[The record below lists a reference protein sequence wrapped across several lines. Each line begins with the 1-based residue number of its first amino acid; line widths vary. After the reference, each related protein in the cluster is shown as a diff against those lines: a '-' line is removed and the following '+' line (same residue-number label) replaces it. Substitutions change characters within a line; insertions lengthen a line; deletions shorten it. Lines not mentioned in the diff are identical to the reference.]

1 MRGDNGHMCIELLED
16 KRDKIL
22 MKNNSIVKAKYNLTT
37 NESKVFLLML
47 FKMQKV
53 NEGVLSC
60 NITYDEFK
68 DSIKSTRDNTIKNI
82 SNILSNLRKK
92 PIYFK
97 IKNND
102 HLQWGE
108 FGFINGYFYND
119 KAKTFTIEASQKIYD
134 VMKNYLTDGYT
145 PNNLTILMKLRNPN
159 AYRLYD
165 LLRLWSGVK
174 TKINYTIDELK
185 EYLMLDGNY
194 PEYGN
199 FKRRVIV
206 PAIKELNK
214 TGFFEIDFKE
224 VKQGRKVVSIDFLVK
239 DLDKRIYFKSLE
251 EINKEDN
258 ILESRIKP
266 KEIVKAQEI
275 VDNKI
280 ESILHI
286 ENKAVIKMIN
296 NKFKNYDF
304 DLNKETVWECEIIT
318 LEKDNNIYDSINAN
332 NYKYFINTLANKI
345 NLENQN
351 KDTFND
357 FPQRRYDFEELETQL
372 LLRK

>member
-1 MRGDNGHMCIELLED
+1 
-16 KRDKIL
+16 
-22 MKNNSIVKAKYNLTT
+22 
-37 NESKVFLLML
+37 ML

-92 PIYFK
+92 QIYFK

-185 EYLMLDGNY
+185 EYL
-194 PEYGN
+194 
-199 FKRRVIV
+199 KI
-206 PAIKELNK
+206 
-214 TGFFEIDFKE
+214 
-224 VKQGRKVVSIDFLVK
+224 GRAHV
-239 DLDKRIYFKSLE
+239 
-251 EINKEDN
+251 
-258 ILESRIKP
+258 
-266 KEIVKAQEI
+266 
-275 VDNKI
+275 
-280 ESILHI
+280 
-286 ENKAVIKMIN
+286 
-296 NKFKNYDF
+296 
-304 DLNKETVWECEIIT
+304 
-318 LEKDNNIYDSINAN
+318 
-332 NYKYFINTLANKI
+332 
-345 NLENQN
+345 
-351 KDTFND
+351 
-357 FPQRRYDFEELETQL
+357 
-372 LLRK
+372 

>member
-134 VMKNYLTDGYT
+134 VMKNYLTDGRSEEHT
-145 PNNLTILMKLRNPN
+145 
-159 AYRLYD
+159 
-165 LLRLWSGVK
+165 S
-174 TKINYTIDELK
+174 ELQSRQ
-185 EYLMLDGNY
+185 YL
-194 PEYGN
+194 
-199 FKRRVIV
+199 V
-206 PAIKELNK
+206 
-214 TGFFEIDFKE
+214 
-224 VKQGRKVVSIDFLVK
+224 
-239 DLDKRIYFKSLE
+239 
-251 EINKEDN
+251 
-258 ILESRIKP
+258 
-266 KEIVKAQEI
+266 
-275 VDNKI
+275 
-280 ESILHI
+280 
-286 ENKAVIKMIN
+286 
-296 NKFKNYDF
+296 
-304 DLNKETVWECEIIT
+304 C
-318 LEKDNNIYDSINAN
+318 
-332 NYKYFINTLANKI
+332 
-345 NLENQN
+345 
-351 KDTFND
+351 
-357 FPQRRYDFEELETQL
+357 
-372 LLRK
+372 